1 MIKNILMYSVPAVS
15 LIVAGFFVYQF
26 YTLRNNIIQNTAV
39 IQQLISVD
47 STGATGFDKAV
58 IQTLNKIQAANKND
72 QAPK

>member
-1 MIKNILMYSVPAVS
+1 MQTRTLIYSILIISIIITN
-15 LIVAGFFVYQF
+15 LFVYQL
-26 YTLRNNIIQNTAV
+26 YTLRNNIIRNTAV

>member
-1 MIKNILMYSVPAVS
+1 MYSVPAVS